1 MLSPNVPFELRTD
14 RLDASWQTPQLST
27 DDLELHAA
35 VGEHLPRVHSQTYEM
50 RSSSKGPIDQVVVG
64 NELAQ
69 RSLE

>member
-1 MLSPNVPFELRTD
+1 
-14 RLDASWQTPQLST
+14 
-27 DDLELHAA
+27 
-35 VGEHLPRVHSQTYEM
+35 M